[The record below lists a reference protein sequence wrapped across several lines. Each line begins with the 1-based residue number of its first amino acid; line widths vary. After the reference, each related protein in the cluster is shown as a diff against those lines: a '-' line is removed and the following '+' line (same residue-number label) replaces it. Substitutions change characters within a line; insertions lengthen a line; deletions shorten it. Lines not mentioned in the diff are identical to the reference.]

1 MGSDKAMSHFFKTEL
16 GQNALQQ
23 RNIALTARQRR
34 LLLLIDHEDFKELE
48 PNYKERIAPSELVQ
62 QLIDMGLLAQQT
74 APATNTPSVEE
85 SRHQTVAKVES
96 PTSIETKIETITM
109 PVAAP
114 TFEPKVDAIP
124 VLSETVEVVEAPIE
138 KLAFVEI
145 QQIMI
150 QTLTTYCG
158 LMARPLVQKIQSIK
172 SLQQLKACQMQWITS
187 LQESRIPPMQLNQ
200 TLKQIN
206 FSVQQL

>member
-1 MGSDKAMSHFFKTEL
+1 MSHFFKTEL

-34 LLLLIDHEDFKELE
+34 LLLLIDHEDFKELD

-74 APATNTPSVEE
+74 ASASNISPSVEE

-114 TFEPKVDAIP
+114 TFEPKVGAIP

>member
-1 MGSDKAMSHFFKTEL
+1 MSHFFKTEL

-34 LLLLIDHEDFKELE
+34 LLLLIDHEDFKELD

-62 QLIDMGLLAQQT
+62 QLIDMGLLSQQT
-74 APATNTPSVEE
+74 APVTNTPSVEE

-109 PVAAP
+109 PVTAP

>member
-1 MGSDKAMSHFFKTEL
+1 MSHFFKTEL

-34 LLLLIDHEDFKELE
+34 LLLLIDHEDFKELD

-74 APATNTPSVEE
+74 ASASNISPSVEE

-109 PVAAP
+109 PVTAP

>member
-1 MGSDKAMSHFFKTEL
+1 MSHFFKTEL

-34 LLLLIDHEDFKELE
+34 LLLLIDHEDFKELD

-74 APATNTPSVEE
+74 APATNIAPSVEE
-85 SRHQTVAKVES
+85 SRNETLVKFEAPAPIEIQTK
-96 PTSIETKIETITM
+96 TETITT
-109 PVAAP
+109 PVNAP

-124 VLSETVEVVEAPIE
+124 VLSETVEEPIE

-206 FSVQQL
+206 FSVQHL

>member
-1 MGSDKAMSHFFKTEL
+1 MSHFFKTEL
-16 GQNALQQ
+16 GQNVLQQ

-34 LLLLIDHEDFKELE
+34 LLLLIDHEDFKELD

-74 APATNTPSVEE
+74 ASASNISPSVEE

>member
-1 MGSDKAMSHFFKTEL
+1 MSHFFKTEL

-34 LLLLIDHEDFKELE
+34 LLLLIDHEDFKELD

-74 APATNTPSVEE
+74 ASASNISPSVEE

-138 KLAFVEI
+138 KLVFVEI

>member
-1 MGSDKAMSHFFKTEL
+1 MSHFFKTEL
-16 GQNALQQ
+16 GQNVLQQ

-34 LLLLIDHEDFKELE
+34 LLLLIDHEDFKELD

-62 QLIDMGLLAQQT
+62 QLIDMGLLSQQT
-74 APATNTPSVEE
+74 APVTNTPSVEE

-109 PVAAP
+109 PVTAP

>member
-1 MGSDKAMSHFFKTEL
+1 MSHFFKTEL

-62 QLIDMGLLAQQT
+62 QLIDMGLLSQQT
-74 APATNTPSVEE
+74 APVTNTPSVEE

>member
-1 MGSDKAMSHFFKTEL
+1 MSHFFKTEL

-74 APATNTPSVEE
+74 ASASNISPSVEE